1 MKQKNGFGDML
12 VGLFVAGVLVLL
24 AFFTIIISGSDL
36 LRGKGQRLQVRFA
49 NVGGLRT
56 HDKVVVH
63 GVPVG
68 QVTKMWLD
76 PASSVQVTLL
86 LETHVQ
92 LHAGYRITVVTSSML
107 GGNHLMIEPG
117 AGDALPDTTLLV
129 GEQPRD
135 LMRDVT
141 EVVAGLRR
149 TLEDE
154 GTLANLRKASVSL
167 AEVLGRVERGEGTL
181 GKLFAK
187 DDTIYTNINAM
198 VVNLRTVSERLE
210 KGEGVLGKLMSKDDT
225 LYRDVST
232 VASNLSVVSTR
243 LEKGEGTMGKLFSPD
258 DTLYKDL
265 SAVASNLS
273 VVSARLEKGEGT
285 LGKLLS
291 KDDQIYR
298 DAAQTI
304 ANLRAVSDRLEKGEG
319 TLGKLLSQDDTL
331 YKDIKGLV
339 GDARQTLDGIRETT
353 PVTTFS
359 TILMGGL

>member
-1 MKQKNGFGDML
+1 MKQKSGFGDLL

-36 LRGKGQRLQVRFA
+36 LRGNGQRLQVRFG
-49 NVGGLRT
+49 NVGGLRA
-56 HDKVVVH
+56 HDKVIVH

-68 QVTKMWLD
+68 QVKKMSLD
-76 PASSVQVTLL
+76 PENHVRVEVL
-86 LETHVQ
+86 LETRVQ
-92 LHAGYRITVVTSSML
+92 MRGGYQITVVNSSML
-107 GGNHLMIEPG
+107 GGNHLQIEPG
-117 AGDALPDTTLLV
+117 TNAPLPDTTLFI
-129 GEQPRD
+129 GEPPRD

-154 GTLANLRKASVSL
+154 GTLANLRKASASL

-181 GKLFAK
+181 GKLFSR
-187 DDTIYTNINAM
+187 DDTIYTNINTTVA
-198 VVNLRTVSERLE
+198 NLRTISDRLE
-210 KGEGVLGKLMSKDDT
+210 KGEGTLGKLLSPDET
-225 LYRDVST
+225 LYKDVST
-232 VASNLSVVSTR
+232 VAANLKALSDR
-243 LEKGEGTMGKLFSPD
+243 LEKGEGTMGKLLSKD
-258 DTLYKDL
+258 DTLYKDV
-265 SAVASNLS
+265 SAVAANLRA
-273 VVSARLEKGEGT
+273 VSERLEKGEGT

-304 ANLRAVSDRLEKGEG
+304 ANLRAVSERLEKGEG
-319 TLGKLLSQDDTL
+319 TLGKLLSSDDTL
-331 YKDIKGLV
+331 YQDVKGLV

>member
-36 LRGKGQRLQVRFA
+36 LRGKGQRLQVRFS
-49 NVGGLRT
+49 NVGGLRP
-56 HDKVVVH
+56 HDHVIVH

-68 QVTKMWLD
+68 QVQKMWLD
-76 PASSVQVTLL
+76 PASSVQVALL
-86 LETHVQ
+86 LETRVQ
-92 LHAGYRITVVTSSML
+92 MREGYRITVVNSTML

-117 AGDALPDTTLLV
+117 AGAALPDTTTFV

-135 LMRDVT
+135 LMRDVA

-167 AEVLGRVERGEGTL
+167 VEVLGRVERGEGTL
-181 GKLFAK
+181 GKLFSK
-187 DDTIYTNINAM
+187 DDTIYTNIHAM
-198 VVNLRTVSERLE
+198 VVNLRTVSDRLE
-210 KGEGVLGKLMSKDDT
+210 KGEGVLGKLLSKDDT
-225 LYRDVST
+225 LYRDVSA
-232 VASNLSVVSTR
+232 VASNLCAVSSR
-243 LEKGEGTMGKLFSPD
+243 LEQGEGTMGKLFSKD
-258 DTLYKDL
+258 DTVYKDL
-265 SAVASNLS
+265 SAVASNLCA
-273 VVSARLEKGEGT
+273 VSARLEKGEGT

-291 KDDQIYR
+291 KDDQLYR

-304 ANLRAVSDRLEKGEG
+304 ANLRAVSERLEKGEG

-339 GDARQTLDGIRETT
+339 GDARQALDGIRETT